1 MNENYCLE
9 ALIQHHLCVGKR
21 LSAGATDS
29 LLYKPG
35 LFFVYIIVSDC
46 IRKFCI
52 PNGFFNGLL
61 TIMIGANNICNME
74 VNCAEFCFWTLNDIK

>member
-9 ALIQHHLCVGKR
+9 DLIQHHLCVGKR
-21 LSAGATDS
+21 LSAGVADS
-29 LLYKPG
+29 PLYKPG

-52 PNGFFNGLL
+52 QNEKLESYDLKRFSSNLIDPQHIRLE
-61 TIMIGANNICNME
+61 NN
-74 VNCAEFCFWTLNDIK
+74 V

>member
-52 PNGFFNGLL
+52 PNEKLESYDLKRCNSNLIDPQHIRL
-61 TIMIGANNICNME
+61 ENN
-74 VNCAEFCFWTLNDIK
+74 V